1 MKTVSVEA
9 RNALIVL
16 SCASVLTLHVH
27 TALAPA
33 LPNIIQSF
41 SISYDLASW
50 VLTAYMVT
58 GAVMSI
64 VIGRLADLYGSKKMF
79 LIVIVAYTI
88 GVSLAPFSSNITSLL
103 AIRVLQGVAVA
114 VIPLGSKIVR
124 DVYPD
129 QKYVQAQGILT
140 SMYSA
145 GSVAGLVLGSL
156 VLQVF
161 NWQGIFYTTL
171 PFSVIL
177 VFLSWKFLPS
187 RPPQIISRGA
197 HRADGE
203 KKKDLDKA
211 DLSSSSSLQ
220 RIDVKGAITLSVAL
234 VSLLLALSF
243 APFIDSLLSDFV
255 ISLVVGLVS
264 LGLFIRIERGSS
276 SPLVDM
282 KVMSHRVIILGNIAL
297 LVFGI
302 IQYLIFQSVPI
313 LARNP
318 TSVGGFGLN
327 ALAVGLLQLPF
338 SLVIIAVG
346 SVAGIIAAKIGATKL
361 LIPGAAILVVG
372 FLFIMLFHST
382 PEAVAI
388 NLIFFGIG
396 SALFVTLDAVIVLF
410 IPKAVMGTSAAVM
423 NTMRIIGG
431 SIGPIISGA
440 IMQIFLSTVMIS
452 GRGQSFPNATAF
464 NTIFFITFILSI
476 AVAAAVILVR
486 NRATRLPGAA
496 AAAPTING
504 KT

>member
-1 MKTVSVEA
+1 MTVSVEA

-16 SCASVLTLHVH
+16 SCASILTLHVH

-33 LPNIIQSF
+33 LPNIIQF
-41 SISYDLASW
+41 FNISYDLASW

-64 VIGRLADLYGSKKMF
+64 VIGRLADLYGAKRMF
-79 LIVIVAYTI
+79 LIVIGAYTV
-88 GVSLAPFSSNITSLL
+88 GVALAPLSLNITTLL

-129 QKYVQAQGILT
+129 QKYVKAQGILT

-145 GSVAGLVLGSL
+145 GSVVGLVLGAL
-156 VLQVF
+156 VLQYF
-161 NWQGIFYTTL
+161 NWQGIFYTII

-177 VFLSWKFLPS
+177 LLVSWKFLPS
-187 RPPQIISRGA
+187 RRPQIISKGDSGA
-197 HRADGE
+197 DSE
-203 KKKDLDKA
+203 KKKDLDRS
-211 DLSSSSSLQ
+211 DLNSSSLQ

-243 APFIDSLLSDFV
+243 APFINSLLTDF
-255 ISLVVGLVS
+255 ILSLVVGLAS

-282 KVMSHRVIILGNIAL
+282 KVMSHRVIVLGNIAL
-297 LVFGI
+297 LIFGI
-302 IQYLIFQSVPI
+302 VQYLIFQSVPI

-327 ALAVGLLQLPF
+327 ALEVGLLQLPF
-338 SLVIIAVG
+338 SLVIIVVG
-346 SVAGIIAAKIGATKL
+346 SVAGIVAAKIGATKL

-388 NLIFFGIG
+388 NLIFFGMG

-452 GRGQSFPNATAF
+452 GRAQSFPNATAF
-464 NTIFFITFILSI
+464 NTIFFLTFILSI
-476 AVAAAVILVR
+476 AVAAAIILVR
-486 NRATRLPGAA
+486 NRATRLPAA
-496 AAAPTING
+496 ATVNG